1 MFLIKI
7 WKNKRNSLSFL
18 EKFKK
23 INNNFYDIIFVGF
36 FILYNLWL
44 EILVKIIVKN
54 IIIVF

>member
-7 WKNKRNSLSFL
+7 WKNKKNSLSFL

-23 INNNFYDIIFVGF
+23 INNNFYDIIFIGF